1 MLTLKQM
8 WCLYR
13 KQNSYK
19 QAKKLKNKCTVGSFH
34 CACSQETGIL
44 SSISVEIRLLQHC
57 RPWVR
62 GRRKGK
68 REAMYTQPSGNTQR
82 FSAAACAGWGLHCFL
97 HSTLQY
103 FHFCSKLWSVTL
115 LLLCNK
121 KKRAS
126 PQRGLRWTGWCSQE
140 QKTITWP
147 HTHTPKKKKNIK
159 IHRSCERSTGF
170 TQPKLNSHD
179 RVSFKNNNWK
189 KNNKQDRSWKRLLE
203 GKSDTLDVQRV
214 WGRSKMGHGSLETL
228 PQVPVMR
235 LLQTHS
241 PAPTGQQ
248 LQALHQA
255 QLLQLPWDCR
265 WLYRTDQ
272 IWTFHIIVC

>member
-1 MLTLKQM
+1 MYSRQLSL
-8 WCLYR
+8 CLLPGNWDT
-13 KQNSYK
+13 QF
-19 QAKKLKNKCTVGSFH
+19 NKRGDQIVTALSALGQREEEGEKGSNVH
-34 CACSQETGIL
+34 TT
-44 SSISVEIRLLQHC
+44 IR
-57 RPWVR
+57 
-62 GRRKGK
+62 
-68 REAMYTQPSGNTQR
+68 YTQR

-147 HTHTPKKKKNIK
+147 HTHTPKKKKTIK
-159 IHRSCERSTGF
+159 NHRSCERSTGF

-214 WGRSKMGHGSLETL
+214 WGRSKVGHGSLETL